1 VPLRKSPFRFPFNG
15 LFAAIL
21 PFLFALIPAPGR
33 AQWNIIDLKTKI
45 HMRAVH
51 AVSPTICW
59 IGGTRGTVLKTV
71 NGGHTW
77 TTFKVS
83 GADSLDFRDIHAF
96 DKQVAIAMSAGKSED
111 DKARIYKTED
121 GGESWKLVY
130 QSTQNGVFL
139 DGIDF
144 WDKNKGICLGD
155 PVQDKLFIL
164 TTEDGGNTWQELPLD
179 KRPAAEPGEACFAA
193 SGSSILTNGKGTVF
207 IGTGGSKMAR
217 VFRSEDFGQTWN
229 VSATPLPA
237 GPTSG
242 IFGLRFWSKKNGIA
256 VGGDY
261 KKTTDST
268 QNVLLTTDG
277 GITWTL
283 TGMTKPTG
291 LKESAGIYHKT
302 NATWNGDTQIRSDN
316 YALVTS
322 GPSGSS
328 VSLDRGKSWI
338 SLGKEGF
345 HSLSF
350 AGNVGYGVGANGLIA
365 KIEKISSKKKRR
377 KLVLVDQ

>member
-1 VPLRKSPFRFPFNG
+1 MPLRKPASRFYVNG
-15 LFAAIL
+15 LFAVLL
-21 PFLFALIPAPGR
+21 PLMTFLTATESR
-33 AQWNIIDLKTKI
+33 AQWKVIDIKTNI

-51 AVSPTICW
+51 AVAPTICW
-59 IGGTRGTVLKTV
+59 IGGTRGTVLKTT

-77 TTFKVS
+77 TTYKVA

-96 DKQVAIAMSAGKSED
+96 DKQVAIAMSAGESEK
-111 DKARIYKTED
+111 DKAKIYKTED

-130 QSTQNGVFL
+130 QTTQPGVFL

-155 PVQDKLFIL
+155 PTEGKLFIL
-164 TTEDGGNTWQELPLD
+164 TTEDGGNSWQELPID

-193 SGSSILTNGKGTVF
+193 SGTSILVNGKGSAF
-207 IGTGGSKMAR
+207 IGTGGGKMAR
-217 VFRSEDFGQTWN
+217 VFRSEDYGRSWQ
-229 VSATPLPA
+229 VSSTPLPA

-242 IFGLRFWSKKNGIA
+242 IFGLRFWSKKNGVA

-268 QNVLLTTDG
+268 QNVLLTADG

-283 TGMTKPTG
+283 AGMTKPAG
-291 LKESAGIYHKT
+291 LKESVAIYHKT

-316 YALVTS
+316 YALVAS
-322 GPSGSS
+322 GPSGNS

-338 SLGKEGF
+338 SLGTEGF
-345 HSLSF
+345 HALSF
-350 AGNVGYGVGANGLIA
+350 AGNVGYGVGANGLIG
-365 KIEKISSKKKRR
+365 KIEKISSKKKRK
-377 KLVLVDQ
+377 KLVLVDG

>member
-1 VPLRKSPFRFPFNG
+1 MPLRKSASQFPLNG
-15 LFAAIL
+15 LHAVVLLLVF
-21 PFLFALIPAPGR
+21 FLTISYAH
-33 AQWNIIDLKTKI
+33 AQWNVIDIKTKI

-51 AVSPTICW
+51 AVAPTICW
-59 IGGTRGTVLKTV
+59 IGGTKGTVLKTT

-77 TTFKVS
+77 ITYKVS

-96 DKQVAIAMSAGKSED
+96 DKQVAVAMSAGESEK
-111 DKARIYKTED
+111 DKARIYRTED

-130 QSTQNGVFL
+130 QTTQNGVFL

-155 PVQDKLFIL
+155 PVQNKLFIL
-164 TTEDGGNTWQELPLD
+164 TTDDGGKSWQELPLD

-193 SGSSILTNGKGTVF
+193 SGTSIVTNGNGVAF

-217 VFRSEDFGQTWN
+217 VFRSGDYGRTWQ

-242 IFGLRFWSKKNGIA
+242 IFGLHFWSKKNGIA

-277 GITWTL
+277 GINWTL
-283 TGMTKPTG
+283 AGMTKPTG
-291 LKESAGIYHKT
+291 LKESVTIYHKT

-316 YALVTS
+316 YALVAS

-328 VSLDRGKSWI
+328 VSLDRGKTWGV
-338 SLGKEGF
+338 LGKEGF

-350 AGNVGYGVGANGLIA
+350 AGNVGYGVGANGLIG
-365 KIEKISSKKKRR
+365 KIEKISTKKKKR
-377 KLVLVDQ
+377 KLVFVEE

>member
-1 VPLRKSPFRFPFNG
+1 MPRFQLNG
-15 LFAAIL
+15 LY
-21 PFLFALIPAPGR
+21 ALILTLLIQMSPGVVN
-33 AQWNIIDLKTKI
+33 AQWKVIDIKTKI

-51 AVSPTICW
+51 AISPTSCW
-59 IGGTRGTVLKTV
+59 IGGTRGTVLKTT
-71 NGGHTW
+71 NGGKTW
-77 TTFKVS
+77 LTFKVA

-96 DKQVAIAMSAGKSED
+96 DKEVAIAMSAGESEK
-111 DKARIYKTED
+111 DKAKIYRTED

-130 QSTQNGVFL
+130 QTTQSGVFL

-155 PVQDKLFIL
+155 PVQGRMFIL
-164 TTEDGGNTWQELPLD
+164 TTEDGGQSWQELAVA
-179 KRPAAEPGEACFAA
+179 KRPAMEPGEACFAA
-193 SGSSILTNGKGTVF
+193 SGTSIRTNGKGNVF
-207 IGTGGSKMAR
+207 IGTGGGKMAR
-217 VFRSEDFGQTWN
+217 VFRSEDYGQNWHVT
-229 VSATPLPA
+229 ATPLPA

-242 IFGLRFWSKKNGIA
+242 IFGLKFWSKKNGMA

-268 QNVLLTTDG
+268 QNVLLTDDG
-277 GITWTL
+277 GITWKL
-283 TGMTKPTG
+283 SGMTKPAG
-291 LKESAGIYHKT
+291 LKECVDIYHKT

-316 YALVTS
+316 YALVAS

-328 VSLDRGKSWI
+328 VSLDRGKTWN

-350 AGNVGYGVGANGLIA
+350 AGNVGYGVGANGLIG
-365 KIEKISSKKKRR
+365 KIEKISTKKKKR
-377 KLVLVDQ
+377 KLVFVED

>member
-1 VPLRKSPFRFPFNG
+1 MPLRKPAPRFYVNG
-15 LFAAIL
+15 LFAALLSLMI
-21 PFLFALIPAPGR
+21 FLTATESR
-33 AQWNIIDLKTKI
+33 AQWKVIDIKTKI
-45 HMRAVH
+45 HMRAAH
-51 AVSPTICW
+51 AVTPTICW
-59 IGGTRGTVLKTV
+59 LGGTRGTVLKTT

-77 TTFKVS
+77 TTYKVA

-96 DKQVAIAMSAGKSED
+96 DKQVAIAMSAGESEK
-111 DKARIYKTED
+111 DKAKIYKTED

-130 QSTQNGVFL
+130 QTTQPGVFL

-155 PVQDKLFIL
+155 PTQGKLFIL
-164 TTEDGGNTWQELPLD
+164 TTEDGGNNWQELALD
-179 KRPAAEPGEACFAA
+179 RRPAAEPGEACFAA
-193 SGSSILTNGKGTVF
+193 SGTSILVNGKGTVF

-217 VFRSEDFGQTWN
+217 VFRSEDYGQSWQ
-229 VSATPLPA
+229 VSSTPLPA

-277 GITWTL
+277 GVTWTL
-283 TGMTKPTG
+283 SGMTKPSG
-291 LKESAGIYHKT
+291 LKESVAVYHKT

-338 SLGKEGF
+338 SLGTEGF

-350 AGNVGYGVGANGLIA
+350 VGNVGYGVGANGLIG
-365 KIEKISSKKKRR
+365 KIEKVSSRKKK
-377 KLVLVDQ
+377 KLVLVDN